1 MKNTECIERRR
12 TEVALETEQCLSK
25 VKNDL
30 AKCKQDLDFNLRNR
44 EDLELALRATQEEKA
59 IIERELFALRA

>member
-1 MKNTECIERRR
+1 M
-12 TEVALETEQCLSK
+12 ETEQCLSK